1 MNSVIDR
8 PYYQHKKQRFESYK
22 TKADIVMV
30 GDSITDGAEWHEMF
44 PQLNIVNRG
53 ISGDTTV
60 GVLNR
65 LEGITQTQAKKAF
78 IMIGVNG
85 RFNDLRFMRIKLD
98 WLLSQQ

>member
-1 MNSVIDR
+1 MKKLTITLTILTLIYSLSGCSLFVKNSTSVKPIR
-8 PYYQHKKQRFESYK
+8 VKSVLLKPYYQHKKQRFESYK
-22 TKADIVMV
+22 TKADIVMI

-65 LEGITQTQAKKAF
+65 L
-78 IMIGVNG
+78 
-85 RFNDLRFMRIKLD
+85 D
-98 WLLSQQ
+98 

>member
-8 PYYQHKKQRFESYK
+8 PYYQHKKQRFEYYK

-30 GDSITDGAEWHEMF
+30 GDSITDGSEWHEMF